1 MSLDLADQ
9 MLVVCARSF
18 TRHMA
23 GRFVV
28 RLSGAILHRVSF
40 PIVGLISSCS
50 FACQQLSFSF
60 LSCLAIPFGP

>member
-18 TRHMA
+18 TQHMA
-23 GRFVV
+23 GRFLV
-28 RLSGAILHRVSF
+28 RFSGAILHRVSF